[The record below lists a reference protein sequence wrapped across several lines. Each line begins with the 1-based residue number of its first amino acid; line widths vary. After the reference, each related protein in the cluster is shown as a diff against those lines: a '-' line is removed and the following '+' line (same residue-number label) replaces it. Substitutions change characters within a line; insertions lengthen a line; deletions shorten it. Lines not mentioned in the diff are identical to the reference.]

1 MNNVCE
7 PYVRR
12 RAIRHMEKGRVVIFA
27 AGTGNPFFTTDTA
40 AALRAAEMMCDAML
54 KATQVDGVYSADP
67 KKVPN
72 AIRYD
77 SLSYHQV
84 LAENLQV
91 MDAAAISLSPRKPH
105 PDPGVFPGRQGRLRQ
120 GSARRRPGNHYRRK
134 ITQKPGLR
142 VVSGLGRVGSETW
155 PKHISKDDMDRRMKG
170 AVATLK
176 SELSG
181 LRTGRASAALLDPV
195 KVEAYGNM
203 VPVNQVGSIATPEAR
218 MITVQVWDKGLAKA
232 VDKAIRDAGLGL
244 NPQMDGQLL
253 RIPLPEL
260 NQERRKELSKLAAK
274 YAEAARVAV
283 RNVRRDGMDLLKRL
297 EKDHKIGQDDHH
309 TKGDELQKLTDANIK
324 DIDAALHAKEQEIMQ
339 V

>member
-1 MNNVCE
+1 M
-7 PYVRR
+7 
-12 RAIRHMEKGRVVIFA
+12 A
-27 AGTGNPFFTTDTA
+27 
-40 AALRAAEMMCDAML
+40 DA
-54 KATQVDGVYSADP
+54 Y
-67 KKVPN
+67 N
-72 AIRYD
+72 
-77 SLSYHQV
+77 
-84 LAENLQV
+84 
-91 MDAAAISLSPRKPH
+91 
-105 PDPGVFPGRQGRLRQ
+105 
-120 GSARRRPGNHYRRK
+120 
-134 ITQKPGLR
+134 
-142 VVSGLGRVGSETW
+142 
-155 PKHISKDDMDRRMKG
+155 KDELDRRMNG

-176 SELSG
+176 SELAG

-195 KVEAYGNM
+195 KVEAYGNT
-203 VPVNQVGSIATPEAR
+203 VPINQVGTISTPEAR

-283 RNVRRDGMDLLKRL
+283 RNVRRDGMDLLKKL
-297 EKDHKIGQDDHH
+297 EKDGKIGQDDHH
-309 TKGDELQKLTDANIK
+309 TRGDVLQKMTDAHIK